1 MKLVH
6 FSIDDASTAGARNT
20 VTAGVQHE
28 NGDVSPVADLLG
40 AGAPA
45 RIRDVLA
52 AGPQLLDQLRRRAAK
67 PGAALPAAGVRLHA
81 PVGDD
86 VLLLCAGANYRAHL
100 EEIGDQVPDKAAWHI
115 KNSRSIVG
123 PGEPIRLPADAD
135 EMVDWEAEFSLVIGR
150 TCFEVS
156 ADDAMSYIGGYTL
169 LNDVSA
175 RDGVAAIQ
183 QATTAVE
190 GRWAWT
196 DMLLGKQFP
205 TFAPLGPAIVTA
217 DEIDDVDSTRL
228 TATVN
233 GEIMQDAR
241 LDDLVVGIPQLV
253 EYFSRYFRLEPGDV
267 ISTGTPAGVGA
278 GRTPPRY
285 LAAGDVVTIAAT
297 GLGELSNPV
306 Q

>member
-6 FSIDDASTAGARNT
+6 FSTDDASTAAATET
-20 VTAGVQHE
+20 VSAGVLHD

-45 RIRDVLA
+45 RIRDLLA
-52 AGPQLLDQLRRRAAK
+52 AGPPLLDDLRRQAAK
-67 PGAALPAAGVRLHA
+67 PGIVLPAAGIRLHA
-81 PVGDD
+81 PIGDEG
-86 VLLLCAGANYRAHL
+86 LLLCSGANYRAHL
-100 EEIGDQVPDKAAWHI
+100 AEIGDQVPDKPAWHI

-123 PGEPIRLPADAD
+123 PGEPIRLPEGATDF
-135 EMVDWEAEFSLVIGR
+135 VDWEAEFSLVIGR
-150 TCFEVS
+150 TCFEVR
-156 ADDAMSYIGGYTL
+156 AEDAMSYIAGYTL

-183 QATTAVE
+183 QASTALD
-190 GRWAWT
+190 GRWAWVE
-196 DMLLGKQFP
+196 MLLGKQYP
-205 TFAPLGPAIVTA
+205 TFAPIGPAVVTA
-217 DEIDDVDSTRL
+217 DEIDDTDSVRL

-241 LDDLVVGIPQLV
+241 LDDLVVGIPELV
-253 EYFSRYFRLEPGDV
+253 EYFSRYFRFQPGD
-267 ISTGTPAGVGA
+267 ILSTGTPAGVGA
-278 GRTPPRY
+278 GQNPPRY

-297 GLGELSNPV
+297 GLGELTNPV

>member
-6 FSIDDASTAGARNT
+6 FSTADASATPARDA
-20 VTAGVQHE
+20 VAAGVLHK
-28 NGDVSPVADLLG
+28 NGDVSPVVDLLG
-40 AGAPA
+40 AGAPT
-45 RIRDVLA
+45 RIRDLLG
-52 AGPQLLDQLRRRAAK
+52 AGPRLLDQLRRQAAK
-67 PGAALPAAGVRLHA
+67 PGTVLPAADVRLHP

-86 VLLLCAGANYRAHL
+86 VLLLCAGANYRSHL
-100 EEIGDQVPDKAAWHI
+100 EELGDEVPDKAAWHI

-123 PGEPIRLPADAD
+123 PGEPIRLPIGATDF
-135 EMVDWEAEFSLVIGR
+135 VDWEAEFSLVIGR
-150 TCFEVS
+150 TCSEVR
-156 ADDAMSYIGGYTL
+156 AEDAMSYIAGYTL

-183 QATTAVE
+183 RASTAVE

-217 DEIDDVDSTRL
+217 DEIDDVDSVRL

-253 EYFSRYFRLEPGDV
+253 EYFSRYFRFEPGDV

-297 GLGELSNPV
+297 GLGELTNPV